1 METILK
7 LWYGKLDEE
16 SLFDEKMRDKIKD
29 SMIEEETL
37 KKADKFYESLTQ
49 EQRELLISYWVV
61 ESSEW
66 SAEVDC
72 AFIVGFKTGARLM
85 MDVLKEN

>member
-61 ESSEW
+61 ES
-66 SAEVDC
+66 
-72 AFIVGFKTGARLM
+72 
-85 MDVLKEN
+85 